1 MNPTETP
8 MSDAEL
14 DQLEAFLGSAIFREQ
29 AMPIDMLQG
38 LLCAVAS
45 SPDVIAQE
53 RWMEEAL
60 GEAPRFRDEAQS
72 AAFAGLLLRFQDQV
86 RTELAA
92 GKGLTFYVFPGDD
105 GEDDLATW
113 CDGYLAGM
121 ELSGVNWYAHGEEKE
136 VEELLAPFI
145 LLSGR
150 MRQFAEEDGVEL
162 PSGEEERELMQA
174 ARAALPDA
182 VLELHRYWQAR
193 RVRGAQG

>member
-1 MNPTETP
+1 MNP
-8 MSDAEL
+8 SDARLTDTEL
-14 DQLEAFLGSAIFREQ
+14 DRLEEFLNAGIFRDQ

-45 SPDVIAQE
+45 SPDAIPRE

-60 GEAPRFRDEAQS
+60 GEAPQFEDETQS
-72 AAFAGLLLRFQDQV
+72 AAFNALLMRFQEQV
-86 RTELAA
+86 HAELAA
-92 GKGLTFYVFPGDD
+92 GNGLTFYVFPGDD

-121 ELSGVNWYAHGEEKE
+121 ELSEVNWYAGGEETV

-150 MRQFAEEDGVEL
+150 MRQAAEEDGVEL
-162 PSGEEERELMQA
+162 PSEDEERELMQA

-182 VLELHRYWQAR
+182 VLDLYRYWLER
-193 RVRGAQG
+193 RTRG